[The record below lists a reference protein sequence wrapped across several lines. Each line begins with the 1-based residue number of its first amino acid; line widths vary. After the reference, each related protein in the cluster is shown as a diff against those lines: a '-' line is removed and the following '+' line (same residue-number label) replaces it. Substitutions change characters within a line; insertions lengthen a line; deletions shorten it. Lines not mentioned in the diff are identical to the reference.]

1 MELALEQ
8 AHRAQAAGEVPVG
21 AVLVR
26 VPASDPQAPELVAD
40 LPSNLAERLPSN
52 DPLSLSVRRLLPQLT
67 NQPQPSEL
75 LERVRGSEDA
85 PLLAEIFASLLTE
98 PLEKEALSAEL
109 DGIVAQ
115 IERDELDAEL
125 AGLQQAAQRGSLS
138 PIEKAR
144 YAELLQSL
152 QQLGRTGRRR

>member
-1 MELALEQ
+1 
-8 AHRAQAAGEVPVG
+8 
-21 AVLVR
+21 
-26 VPASDPQAPELVAD
+26 
-40 LPSNLAERLPSN
+40 
-52 DPLSLSVRRLLPQLT
+52 
-67 NQPQPSEL
+67 
-75 LERVRGSEDA
+75 
-85 PLLAEIFASLLTE
+85 
-98 PLEKEALSAEL
+98 L